1 MRKPYSPEIVL
12 QVITKYILGESVR
25 EISDGM
31 SVSVGY
37 VSNCIENYTSNMEK
51 GKIDAIHD
59 FYKIIRKTGL
69 QPKDALNGY
78 AVFSILSRYNLDA
91 NQVHSFAESVL
102 LLTKQNELSAEQLV
116 NLCKTLSIV
125 QSRSNV
131 ALEELDG
138 YCDNLLVKKK
148 QLEEEVVKIDSQY
161 KQSKINLSNMLD
173 KKGLTEKQVEK
184 TEHALEFLKTIALDI
199 SDLSSVSDMLQNAK
213 DKNYDVSELII
224 YFNQDKSLESALHEK
239 QSRLDD
245 IEAKTEKLTKK
256 HEDLL
261 LRNENLALRHDSML
275 KSIKS
280 VEYLGKKGVVADVI
294 SVWQKIFDSFGLDPD
309 EFTRE
314 LNHIGDKSKL
324 ISNLDGKKFK
334 LTKDIAHLEKK
345 KSWLENKTDELI
357 SEISNG
363 TEFGKKNL
371 KKITD
376 DAESQINHAVTLA
389 TKSLDD
395 LIKQNQTQTKL
406 ARKNTEE
413 YFLDLTS
420 KFKDFLT
427 KSHNAAHYVG
437 QMESLNPLRDLA
449 NGKFDPAIS
458 IPQIII
464 ILDVL
469 YTNIK
474 GTDLDSS
481 LLRSNIKSLREK
493 LLDLTSHE

>member
-1 MRKPYSPEIVL
+1 MRKPYSPEIIL

-25 EISDGM
+25 EISDSM

-37 VSNCIENYTSNMEK
+37 VSNCIENYTSKMEK
-51 GKIDAIHD
+51 GTIDAIHD

-148 QLEEEVVKIDSQY
+148 QLEEEVVKLDSQY

-173 KKGLTEKQVEK
+173 KKGLTEKQIEK
-184 TEHALEFLKTIALDI
+184 TEHALEFLKTISLDV

-213 DKNYDVSELII
+213 AKNYDISELIT
-224 YFNQDKSLESALHEK
+224 YLNQDKSLESALHEK

-261 LRNENLALRHDSML
+261 LRNENLELKHDSML

-280 VEYLGKKGVVADVI
+280 VEYLDKKGVVADDI
-294 SVWQKIFDSFGLDPD
+294 SIWQQIFDSFGLNPI
-309 EFTRE
+309 EFARE
-314 LNHIGDKSKL
+314 IKDIGGKNKI
-324 ISNLDGKKFK
+324 ISNLDGKKSK
-334 LTKDIAHLEKK
+334 LTKDVTHLEKK
-345 KSWLENKTDELI
+345 KSWLENNVHDLTAK
-357 SEISNG
+357 ISNG
-363 TEFGKKNL
+363 AEFAKKNL
-371 KKITD
+371 EKITNH
-376 DAESQINHAVTLA
+376 AESQINNTVIHS
-389 TKSLDD
+389 TKSFDGLM
-395 LIKQNQTQTKL
+395 KQNQTHVNFV
-406 ARKNTEE
+406 RKQYEE
-413 YFLDLTS
+413 YFLELISKLEDL
-420 KFKDFLT
+420 LEH
-427 KSHNAAHYVG
+427 SHKVEHTLG
-437 QMESLNPLRDLA
+437 QMESLKPLFDLI
-449 NGKFDPAIS
+449 NDKFDPATSIS
-458 IPQIII
+458 QIII
-464 ILDVL
+464 ILDKL
-469 YTNIK
+469 YVNIK
-474 GTDLDSS
+474 DTDLDKHFVSS
-481 LLRSNIKSLREK
+481 DIKRLRDK
-493 LLDLTSHE
+493 LLDLISHT